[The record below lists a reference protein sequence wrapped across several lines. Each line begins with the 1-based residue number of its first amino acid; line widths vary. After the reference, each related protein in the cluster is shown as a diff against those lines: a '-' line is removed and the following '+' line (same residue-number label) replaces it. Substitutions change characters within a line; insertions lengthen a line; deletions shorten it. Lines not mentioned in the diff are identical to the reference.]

1 MVAAPFDESVH
12 AVMPVAREARLNNRT
27 WVAVQQNPT
36 ILCQPLHS
44 SEYFAPTE
52 MRKLPNEVVQVAGTH
67 SLQYVENC
75 FFRRRVG
82 GHDYIGFLIG
92 LVRTSNDA
100 RCFIMIHSRVSA
112 ESLQESLVGDRI
124 YAGSHAFNCSSLQ

>member
-1 MVAAPFDESVH
+1 
-12 AVMPVAREARLNNRT
+12 
-27 WVAVQQNPT
+27 
-36 ILCQPLHS
+36 
-44 SEYFAPTE
+44 
-52 MRKLPNEVVQVAGTH
+52 MRKLPNEVVQIAGTH

-124 YAGSHAFNCSSLQ
+124 YAGSHAFRTVRVSNDIINNQRSYNSRIQRLIASSRTDAWGMTSSTPPSEIM